1 MKAINLEKMLPA
13 DIPPGEK
20 ILWFGRPEPVSFWR
34 RAYRADWVAGYFMLL
49 AAWNCASSA
58 IDSGAVAATI
68 VTFKTLGLG
77 AAALALLAILAWLG
91 ARTTL
96 YVITSR
102 RLVMKVGIA
111 LPIFYNVPFTQIG
124 SAAFRGYSDGT
135 GDIPVALVGGQR
147 IAYLTLWPHAKPF
160 RFKKPEPAL
169 RCVENAREIA
179 AILAQALSAASGEA
193 HKVPE
198 PAKPALSDPAYAAT
212 AAA

>member
-77 AAALALLAILAWLG
+77 AAALALLALLAWLG
-91 ARTTL
+91 AR
-96 YVITSR
+96 
-102 RLVMKVGIA
+102 
-111 LPIFYNVPFTQIG
+111 
-124 SAAFRGYSDGT
+124 
-135 GDIPVALVGGQR
+135 
-147 IAYLTLWPHAKPF
+147 
-160 RFKKPEPAL
+160 
-169 RCVENAREIA
+169 CVENGREIA
-179 AILAQALSAASGEA
+179 DILAQALSAASGEA
-193 HKVPE
+193 LNVPA
-198 PAKPALSDPAYAAT
+198 PVKPAMADPAYAAT

>member
-34 RAYRADWVAGYFMLL
+34 HAYRADWIAGYFVLL
-49 AAWNCASSA
+49 AAWNGTSAA
-58 IDSGAVAATI
+58 IDFGPLAATI
-68 VTFKTLGLG
+68 AALKTLGLG
-77 AAALALLAILAWLG
+77 AAALTLLAILAWLG

-111 LPIFYNVPFTQIG
+111 LQIFYNVPFTQIG
-124 SAAFRGYSDGT
+124 SAALRGYSDGT
-135 GDIPVALVGGQR
+135 GDIPVALIGGQR
-147 IAYLTLWPHAKPF
+147 IAYLSLWPHAKPF
-160 RFKKPEPAL
+160 RFAKPEPAL

-179 AILAQALSAASGEA
+179 DILAQALSSAAGEA
-193 HKVPE
+193 LHAAA
-198 PAKPALSDPAYAAT
+198 PAKPAQTDPTYAAT
-212 AAA
+212 ATA